1 MLRSKIQLGVLDKLL
16 VDWLFIEK
24 FGVRI
29 FANFIVT
36 GGQHLFVY
44 FGSDQRLSALELFFI
59 IFRSWVPMCICLG
72 SCMNTAENVLILKRV
87 ESELAMITLTSKMV
101 FLKLRAAEGYEG
113 LRVLLSRPCRW
124 IMSRK
129 SLKNPS
135 LHSLLKDCCFIR
147 SFPVSSRLLR
157 FYFWSSFNFF
167 LFR

>member
-1 MLRSKIQLGVLDKLL
+1 MQNYLSIELENHTQYTVSCRMLRSKIQLGVLDKLL

-101 FLKLRAAEGYEG
+101 SLKLRAAEGYEG
-113 LRVLLSRPCRW
+113 LRVLLSRPCR
-124 IMSRK
+124 
-129 SLKNPS
+129 
-135 LHSLLKDCCFIR
+135 
-147 SFPVSSRLLR
+147 
-157 FYFWSSFNFF
+157 
-167 LFR
+167 